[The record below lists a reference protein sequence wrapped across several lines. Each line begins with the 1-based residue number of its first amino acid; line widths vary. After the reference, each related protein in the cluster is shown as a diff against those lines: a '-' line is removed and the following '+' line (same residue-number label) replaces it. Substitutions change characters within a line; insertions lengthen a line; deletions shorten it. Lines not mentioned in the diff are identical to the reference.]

1 MYILNIILIISI
13 FLWRALE
20 IATRVVPGV
29 NDKCLNMCDL
39 HEEVGKN
46 VTCRL
51 FSFITL
57 LLNSITI
64 WKTIVSSSIAFI
76 VLFIVQGFGWYNMHD
91 TVSWIPDAQRYDT
104 GQHNHCSCETDQK
117 AFPRSIDQC
126 MYSQV
131 GHLQM

>member
-1 MYILNIILIISI
+1 MYILNIILIISM

-29 NDKCLNMCDL
+29 NGKCLNMCDL

-57 LLNSITI
+57 LLNSITT
-64 WKTIVSSSIAFI
+64 WKTIVSLLLHSLFYSSCRASAGTI
-76 VLFIVQGFGWYNMHD
+76 
-91 TVSWIPDAQRYDT
+91 
-104 GQHNHCSCETDQK
+104 
-117 AFPRSIDQC
+117 C
-126 MYSQV
+126 MTR
-131 GHLQM
+131 